1 MKILGIIT
9 ARAHSSRLF
18 KKNLLKIKNKSL
30 VEITLDFSKTISK
43 LSDIII
49 TTNSKE
55 IISIAKSKKIKN
67 VENRPFGLSSITA
80 SSALTVIHAIK
91 WYELNHY
98 KVDAICLLQPT
109 SPFRDLKFVNKCID
123 IFIKNR
129 KTVISTNPL
138 CEKISQNLSDG
149 SVYIIKKNDLFRLRS
164 FNEKFSIKVPSISK
178 RNSLDID
185 NLKDLQIADKLSKIS
200 I

>member
-30 VEITLDFSKTISK
+30 VEITLDFSKTITK
-43 LSDIII
+43 LFDVII

-67 VENRPFGLSSITA
+67 VENRPFGLSSINS

-91 WYELNHY
+91 WYELNHS
-98 KVDAICLLQPT
+98 KIDAICLLQPT
-109 SPFRDLKFVNKCID
+109 SPFRDLNFVNKCID
-123 IFIKNR
+123 IFINNK

-138 CEKISQNLSDG
+138 FEKIGRNLSDG
-149 SVYIIKKNDLFRLRS
+149 SLYIIKKNDLFRLRS

-185 NLKDLQIADKLSKIS
+185 NLTDFQVADKLSKIS

>member
-43 LSDIII
+43 LSDVII

-149 SVYIIKKNDLFRLRS
+149 SLYIIKK
-164 FNEKFSIKVPSISK
+164 K
-178 RNSLDID
+178 RPI
-185 NLKDLQIADKLSKIS
+185 
-200 I
+200 

>member
-18 KKNLLKIKNKSL
+18 KKNFLKIKNKSL

-43 LSDIII
+43 LSDVII

-67 VENRPFGLSSITA
+67 VENRPFGLSSITT

-91 WYELNHY
+91 WYELNHS

-109 SPFRDLKFVNKCID
+109 SPFRDLKFVKCIN

-129 KTVISTNPL
+129 KTVISNPL

-149 SVYIIKKNDLFRLRS
+149 SVYIIKKMIYLDLEVSMKNFLS
-164 FNEKFSIKVPSISK
+164 VP
-178 RNSLDID
+178 
-185 NLKDLQIADKLSKIS
+185 QFQV
-200 I
+200 